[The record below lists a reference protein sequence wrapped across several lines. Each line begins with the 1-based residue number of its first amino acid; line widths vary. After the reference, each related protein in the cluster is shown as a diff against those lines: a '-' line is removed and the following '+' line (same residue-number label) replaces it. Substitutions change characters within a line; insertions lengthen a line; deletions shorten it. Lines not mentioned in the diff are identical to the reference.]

1 MSLFINEILQL
12 QSTEFLSSQF
22 GIVIQIAAIIAILF
36 SGAKYMNKKFDE
48 RINHNIQEKL
58 QPVVKEICK
67 QISDVS
73 QAIKD
78 YQAVRNT
85 SQQVFEA
92 KTDTA
97 IKYIDRALMNLQGIK
112 EEKETKDRGGYC

>member
-1 MSLFINEILQL
+1 MFILVNEILQAY
-12 QSTEFLSSQF
+12 TGEFLSSQF
-22 GIVIQIAAIIAILF
+22 GIIIQIATIIAVMF
-36 SGAKYMNKKFDE
+36 SGAKYLNKKFDE

-67 QISDVS
+67 QISEVS

-78 YQAVRNT
+78 YKST
-85 SQQVFEA
+85 SNASQKAFES

-97 IKYIDRALMNLQGIK
+97 IKYIDRAIMNLQGIK